1 MAIAL
6 AKATKGQGGK
16 WTMIVPGRTPQDF
29 KNAEECLAAVDAHN
43 ERVEA
48 SITSGGKERTPAKGV
63 EYKLDGTKMTITI
76 DVAADFGASASG
88 KSRTVATTHGNVPV
102 FTRPDGK
109 RVFLSLNAYAK

>member
-1 MAIAL
+1 MAKL
-6 AKATKGQGGK
+6 ATGRKENGK
-16 WTMIVPGRTPQDF
+16 WTMFVPGETPRVCKD
-29 KNAEECLAAVDAHN
+29 ADECFALINQHN

-48 SITSGGKERTPAKGV
+48 SLTSGGKERTPAKGV